1 MTVLRRLFRYLA
13 PYWKQLILTAALLV
27 LLTVFELLPPL
38 FQKQIVDEVIGTRDL
53 SRLGVLIAGLVGVYA
68 LIQVANSGDLYVRH
82 ALGQRFIFDLRVRLY
97 SYLQR
102 LSLSFFER
110 TSTGE
115 LMSRVTND
123 VNALENFVTHGT
135 SFMAIDLMRLM
146 GTAIILFFLEWRL
159 ALLVLIPVPILAIG
173 MRWFNTRVRSVYR
186 RVRDRLGDINAK
198 LQDNLAGIRVIQAF
212 GREANELERF
222 TAESQRYYEA
232 RVRGI
237 RYWSSFFPAMYF
249 MASLGSVLV
258 LGVGAVMVVRGQ
270 LSLGSMVAFLSYVVS
285 FYQPIRRLTEID
297 NVFQE
302 AIAAGE
308 RIFELLDEMPEIED
322 TPDAVALPRLR
333 GEVRFQDVHF
343 RYDAASADSP
353 RLRSGQAPRLPLRP
367 FGEAQSGL
375 RPSTL
380 RRGPSTGSGRG
391 SGQALL
397 RTSSGQGS
405 GQAAQAASASSAQAV
420 PEVLHD
426 VEFHIAPGEV
436 VALVG
441 PSGAGKTSIANLLC
455 RFYDPIQGQVTVDG
469 YDLRRVQIKSLRRQI
484 AVVLQD
490 TFLFNTT
497 VRENLLYGK
506 PDAGQEEMIAAAQAA
521 YAHEFIE
528 QLPQGYD
535 TEIGERGVKLSGG
548 QKQRLALARA
558 ILADPRILILDEATS
573 SVDAEAEYL
582 IQQALDEVLKGRTAL
597 VIAHRLSTIRN
608 ADKIIALEGGRIR
621 EVGDHQELLSR
632 GGLYSQLYRR
642 QIELAAV
649 GQGEAGEE

>member
-1 MTVLRRLFRYLA
+1 
-13 PYWKQLILTAALLV
+13 
-27 LLTVFELLPPL
+27 
-38 FQKQIVDEVIGTRDL
+38 
-53 SRLGVLIAGLVGVYA
+53 
-68 LIQVANSGDLYVRH
+68 
-82 ALGQRFIFDLRVRLY
+82 
-97 SYLQR
+97 
-102 LSLSFFER
+102 
-110 TSTGE
+110 
-115 LMSRVTND
+115 MSRVTND

-159 ALLVLIPVPILAIG
+159 ALLVLIPVPILGVG
-173 MRWFNTRVRSVYR
+173 MRWFNTRIRPVYR
-186 RVRDRLGDINAK
+186 RVRARLGDINAE

-212 GREANELERF
+212 GQEDATMERF
-222 TAESQRYYEA
+222 TAESQRYYQA

-249 MASLGSVLV
+249 IASLGSVLV

-285 FYQPIRRLTEID
+285 FYDPIRRLTEID

-308 RIFELLDEMPEIED
+308 RIFELLDEVPEIED
-322 TPDAVALPRLR
+322 APAAVALPRLR
-333 GEVRFQDVHF
+333 GEVRFHDVHF
-343 RYDAASADSP
+343 RYGAAAAMESRP
-353 RLRSGQAPRLPLRP
+353 TVGQVANLP
-367 FGEAQSGL
+367 
-375 RPSTL
+375 
-380 RRGPSTGSGRG
+380 
-391 SGQALL
+391 QAE
-397 RTSSGQGS
+397 
-405 GQAAQAASASSAQAV
+405 
-420 PEVLHD
+420 PKVLHG
-426 VEFHIAPGEV
+426 VEFQIAPGEV

-455 RFYDPIQGQVTVDG
+455 RFYDPIRGQVTVDG
-469 YDLRRVQIKSLRRQI
+469 YDLRRVQIRSLRRQI

-506 PDAGQEEMIAAAQAA
+506 PDAGEEGMIAAAKAA

-528 QLPQGYD
+528 QLPQAYD

-608 ADKIIALEGGRIR
+608 ADKIIALEGGRII
-621 EVGDHQELLSR
+621 EIGDHRELLAR

-649 GQGEAGEE
+649 GQDEAAIES

>member
-1 MTVLRRLFRYLA
+1 MPAMTVLRRLFRYVA
-13 PYWKQLILTAALLV
+13 PYWKELVLTAILLI

-38 FQKQIVDEVIGTRDL
+38 FQKQIVDEVIGTGDL
-53 SRLGVLIAGLVGVYA
+53 GRLGVLIAGLVGVYA
-68 LIQVANSGDLYVRH
+68 LMQAVNSGDTYIRH

-97 SYLQR
+97 AYLQR

-123 VNALENFVTHGT
+123 INALENFVTHGT
-135 SFMAIDLMRLM
+135 SFMAIALMRLV

-159 ALLVLIPVPILAIG
+159 ALLVLIPVPILTVG
-173 MRWFNTRVRSVYR
+173 MRWFNTRIRPVYR

-212 GREANELERF
+212 GREDATMERF

-237 RYWSSFFPAMYF
+237 RYWSSFFPAMRF
-249 MASLGSVLV
+249 VASLGSVLV
-258 LGVGAVMVVRGQ
+258 LGVGTLMVVRGQ
-270 LSLGSMVAFLSYVVS
+270 LSLGSMVAFLSYMAS
-285 FYQPIRRLTEID
+285 FYEPIRRLTEID

-308 RIFELLDEMPEIED
+308 RIFELLDEVPEIED
-322 TPDAVALPRLR
+322 APDAVVLPWLR
-333 GEVRFQDVHF
+333 GEVRFHDVHF
-343 RYDAASADSP
+343 GYGASASETP
-353 RLRSGQAPRLPLRP
+353 P
-367 FGEAQSGL
+367 
-375 RPSTL
+375 T
-380 RRGPSTGSGRG
+380 
-391 SGQALL
+391 
-397 RTSSGQGS
+397 
-405 GQAAQAASASSAQAV
+405 GQAAQAE

-426 VEFHIAPGEV
+426 VEFQIAPGEV

-455 RFYDPIQGQVTVDG
+455 RFYDPIHGQITVDG
-469 YDLRRVQIKSLRRQI
+469 YNLHRVQIKSLRRQI

-506 PDAGQEEMIAAAQAA
+506 PDADEKEVIAAARAA
-521 YAHEFIE
+521 YAHDFIMA
-528 QLPQGYD
+528 LPQGYD

-608 ADKIIALEGGRIR
+608 ADKIIALEGGRII
-621 EVGDHQELLSR
+621 EIGDHHELLSR
-632 GGLYSQLYRR
+632 GGLYSQLYQR
-642 QIELAAV
+642 QLELAV
-649 GQGEAGEE
+649 SEAEEP